1 MEAAAIV
8 VGQFSENVVPEF
20 LELSNKVIPCI
31 FTMLQS
37 YIVKATE
44 SQDHALTAEKALF
57 AMAEFASQMEDSEIK
72 PYLHTGLE
80 IIKAY
85 LNGPGQKR
93 SVRFQSLNC
102 LSAYIL
108 ASQHLIIPYMKD
120 LLDNL
125 YQIITTATDKDSQ

>member
-1 MEAAAIV
+1 
-8 VGQFSENVVPEF
+8 
-20 LELSNKVIPCI
+20 
-31 FTMLQS
+31 
-37 YIVKATE
+37 
-44 SQDHALTAEKALF
+44 
-57 AMAEFASQMEDSEIK
+57 MAEFASQMEDSEIK

-80 IIKAY
+80 IINAY
-85 LNGPGQKR
+85 LNGPSQKR

-125 YQIITTATDKDSQ
+125 Y